1 MATGENMLLGLQTL
15 LLGMAV
21 TFVGLLILQG
31 VMKLIARL
39 SRSKTPEAGAAVA
52 PSPAVAPAAA
62 ATDAAIAALER
73 PSRHDEEIAAI
84 SAVLAV
90 LTAEDQSTMQ
100 VKSIRSVGP
109 AKTGI
114 PNIWG
119 LAGRQEIMESRRRA

>member
-1 MATGENMLLGLQTL
+1 MTTGENMLLGLQTL

-39 SRSKTPEAGAAVA
+39 SRSKTPEAGA
-52 PSPAVAPAAA
+52 AVAPAAA